1 MEFNENKKKERKL
14 KKLSRINIEENY
26 EKVQS
31 NVPALFWVCFSAF
44 LVMIVFCCGVFFAKV
59 KGSEK
64 VLVPNVVGMQ
74 LEDALIEM
82 QVNRLYPNIT
92 LRFSEDGVPK
102 GTVMEQNPKA
112 DSLVKANRYVDLV
125 ISRGAE
131 KEVVQDVVGKLY
143 EQIESTENII
153 KAEPQY
159 IINSK
164 PAGTI
169 LAQYPRSGYKV
180 SSPVQLMTVVSYG
193 PEAEKAQVP
202 DVTGMTV
209 TDLIEEIKQSNVVFN
224 VSAHFANENEE
235 FGRVIS
241 QTVKPSSVVNKY
253 SRVDVELALPQELQ
267 ENNRYGIFSRTLEEY
282 PFPVDMKLVFKAS
295 DGTETELLSFNHPG
309 GSLTIPYILPPGAT
323 IILLVHDSVI
333 EKEIVG

>member
-1 MEFNENKKKERKL
+1 MEITENKKKEKKSR
-14 KKLSRINIEENY
+14 KLSRINIEQNY

-59 KGSEK
+59 KGPEK
-64 VLVPNVVGMQ
+64 VLVPNVTGMQ
-74 LEDALIEM
+74 IEDALIEM
-82 QVNRLYPNIT
+82 QVNRLYANIT
-92 LRFSEDGVPK
+92 LRFSEDGIPK

-112 DSLVKANRYVDLV
+112 DSLVKANRYIDLV
-125 ISRGAE
+125 ISRGPE

-143 EQIESTENII
+143 DQVQSTENII

-169 LAQYPRSGYKV
+169 LAQFPRSGYKV

-193 PEAEKAQVP
+193 PEAEKAKVP

-209 TDLIEEIKQSNVVFN
+209 TDLLEEMKKSNVIFN

-235 FGRVIS
+235 FGKVIT
-241 QTVKPSSVVNKY
+241 QTVKPETIVDKY
-253 SRVDVELALPQELQ
+253 SRVDVELALPEELQ
-267 ENNRYGIFSRTLEEY
+267 ENNRFGIFSKTLEEY
-282 PFPVDMKLVFKAS
+282 PFPVDMKLVFRAS

-309 GSLTIPYILPPGAT
+309 GNLTVPYVLPQGAT
-323 IILLVHDSVI
+323 ILLFVHDSIV